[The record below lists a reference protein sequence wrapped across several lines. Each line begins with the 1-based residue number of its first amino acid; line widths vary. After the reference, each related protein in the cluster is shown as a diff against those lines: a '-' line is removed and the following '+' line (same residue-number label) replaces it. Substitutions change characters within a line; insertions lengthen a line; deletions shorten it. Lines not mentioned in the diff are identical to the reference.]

1 MADRTDPVRDAND
14 EALAV
19 ARTLLSTV
27 QTVALAFLDPDTQAP
42 AIARIGF
49 GVDSAGGAITLL
61 SDLAA
66 HTRAL
71 RADPRAALLLGE
83 PGPKGDPLNSP
94 RLSLSATA
102 AFVTD
107 SGDRARLR
115 DVWLASHPKAK
126 LYVDFAD
133 FHFVR
138 FTLLSATLNGGF
150 GKAFRIPPQALLG
163 ERQ

>member
-1 MADRTDPVRDAND
+1 MRPFSAGRQDD

-19 ARTLLSTV
+19 ARTLLSTAK
-27 QTVALAFLDPDTQAP
+27 TVALAFLDPATNAP
-42 AIARIGF
+42 GIARIGF
-49 GVDSAGGAITLL
+49 GVDAVGEPVTLL
-61 SDLAA
+61 SDLAT

-107 SGDRARLR
+107 SGTRQQLR
-115 DVWLASHPKAK
+115 DVWLAAHPKAK

-138 FTLLSATLNGGF
+138 FSVQSAALNGGF
-150 GKAFRIPPQALLG
+150 GKAFRIPPAALLADG
-163 ERQ
+163 Q